1 MSLFNNK
8 VFSIKSACIIFAALG
23 IIEYAIRT
31 QNTYSGII
39 DTRVGWKHIQG
50 TQEKENVELMKLF
63 RILFVV
69 QHLNYGLNILGSII
83 SSSLLYGVITEKK
96 HFLSPSLYF
105 FPLDVILRT
114 VLVIILL
121 LLKIPDI
128 DPITTTVTHVIT
140 VLILNITW
148 FVTIMFKQQIQRQAE
163 KEKNI

>member
-50 TQEKENVELMKLF
+50 TQEKENVEFMKLF
-63 RILFVV
+63 RILFDLHYV
-69 QHLNYGLNILGSII
+69 NYGLNILGSII

-96 HFLSPSLYF
+96 HFLNSPSRPCETPKIVTSSRGSAGTPRETPKIITSAGGSVGNLGPAVKHQKSSLPQEGQLGL
-105 FPLDVILRT
+105 PLRISN
-114 VLVIILL
+114 
-121 LLKIPDI
+121 PS
-128 DPITTTVTHVIT
+128 
-140 VLILNITW
+140 
-148 FVTIMFKQQIQRQAE
+148 
-163 KEKNI
+163 